1 MVHSNFVNRRGGAAC
16 IAMAMLLLA
25 GCATSPTP
33 RVALD
38 PMAQEQALR
47 ALPGFQLN
55 GRTAVAAGG
64 EGFNATVSWR
74 QAGEESTLKLSGPVG
89 GSLTLTWRPGFLRVV
104 SSRGE
109 TLQDAEAEQAV
120 VAQLGFMPP
129 FEALRYWVLG
139 LPAPGDPPTE
149 QQGDEAGRPARLA
162 QQQWQIRYER
172 WSEVRLGAGL
182 AQLPQR
188 LTATR
193 GDVRLRVFVDRW
205 KL

>member
-1 MVHSNFVNRRGGAAC
+1 LTAA
-16 IAMAMLLLA
+16 LLLA
-25 GCATSPTP
+25 ACATTP
-33 RVALD
+33 LPRAPLD
-38 PMAQEQALR
+38 LAAQGQALR

-55 GRTAVAAGG
+55 GRTAVAAAGD
-64 EGFNATVSWR
+64 GFNATVSWR
-74 QAGEESTLKLSGPVG
+74 QAGEQSILKLSGPVG
-89 GSLTLTWRPGFLRVV
+89 GSLTVTWRPGYLRVV

-109 TLQDAEAEQAV
+109 VLQDAEAEQAV

-139 LPAPGDPPTE
+139 LAAPGEVPTE
-149 QQGDEAGRPARLA
+149 QQADEAGRPAHLA

-172 WSEVRLGAGL
+172 WTGVALAGGL

-193 GDVRLRVFVDRW
+193 GDVRLRVFVDKW

>member
-1 MVHSNFVNRRGGAAC
+1 MRVPLALAAT
-16 IAMAMLLLA
+16 LLLA
-25 GCATSPTP
+25 ACVTAPVQRTPLDAAT
-33 RVALD
+33 
-38 PMAQEQALR
+38 QEQALR
-47 ALPGFQLN
+47 ALTGFQLN

-64 EGFNATVSWR
+64 DGFNATVSWR

-89 GSLTLTWRPGFLRVV
+89 GSLTLTWRPGYLRVV

-109 TLQDAEAEQAV
+109 TLQGAEAEEAV
-120 VAQLGFMPP
+120 IRQLGFMPP
-129 FEALRYWVLG
+129 FEALRYWMLG
-139 LPAPGDPPTE
+139 LSAPGEAPIE
-149 QQGDEAGRPARLA
+149 QQADDSGRPARLV

-172 WSEVRLGAGL
+172 WSGVALDAGL

-193 GDVRLRVFVDRW
+193 GDVRLRVFVDKW